1 MQLPHKPFSLLTH
14 YSRIFLRII
23 RWIVAVLIYGLV
35 CYALFAVISALVPVK
50 GEAVSPAIAAD
61 YEVYLLK
68 SGPHTDFL
76 IRAKTDV
83 HNWSIDFP
91 YSNNANPDT
100 TLPWLAIGWGDKD
113 FYLNTPTW
121 GDLTVRTAVAAATG
135 LGTAG
140 IHASYYFDL
149 PTDRPIVKLHF
160 TRNQYMRLCEY
171 IGNTLIADENGK
183 RVLLHPQKP
192 GVNFAHDRYYDAKGT
207 YSMIHTCNTWVNNG
221 LKVSGQRACLW
232 TGFAE
237 GIFYHYED

>member
-1 MQLPHKPFSLLTH
+1 
-14 YSRIFLRII
+14 
-23 RWIVAVLIYGLV
+23 
-35 CYALFAVISALVPVK
+35 
-50 GEAVSPAIAAD
+50 
-61 YEVYLLK
+61 VYLLK

-76 IRAKTDV
+76 VQVHTDV
-83 HNWSIDFP
+83 HDWSDDFP

-100 TLPWLAIGWGDKD
+100 SLSWLAIGWGDKD

-135 LGTAG
+135 MGTAG
-140 IHASYYFDL
+140 IHASYYYEV
-149 PTDRPIVKLHF
+149 PTDRPIVKLLLS
-160 TRNQYMRLCEY
+160 RNQYMRLCAY
-171 IGNTLIADENGK
+171 ISNTLIADETGK
-183 RVLLHPQKP
+183 RVLLHPQKQ
-192 GVNFAHDRYYDAKGT
+192 GVNFSHDRYYDAHGT

>member
-1 MQLPHKPFSLLTH
+1 MSNPSRHPSLRFAIGLL
-14 YSRIFLRII
+14 YALR
-23 RWIVAVLIYGLV
+23 WVLMVFVFGLLCYGL
-35 CYALFAVISALVPVK
+35 FATISALIPVG
-50 GEAVSPAIAAD
+50 GEEFISQEENYP
-61 YEVYLLK
+61 VYLLK

-76 IRAKTDV
+76 VQVHTDV
-83 HNWSIDFP
+83 HDWSDDFP

-100 TLPWLAIGWGDKD
+100 SLSWLAIGWGDKD

-135 LGTAG
+135 MGTAG
-140 IHASYYFDL
+140 IHASYYYEV
-149 PTDRPIVKLHF
+149 PTDRPIVKLLLS
-160 TRNQYMRLCEY
+160 RNQYMRLCAY
-171 IGNTLIADENGK
+171 ISNTLIADETGK
-183 RVLLHPQKP
+183 RVLLHPQKQ
-192 GVNFAHDRYYDAKGT
+192 GVNFSHDRYYDAHGT

>member
-1 MQLPHKPFSLLTH
+1 LYALRWGLMVFVFGLLC
-14 YSRIFLRII
+14 
-23 RWIVAVLIYGLV
+23 YGL
-35 CYALFAVISALVPVK
+35 FATISALIPVG
-50 GEAVSPAIAAD
+50 GEEPISQEET
-61 YEVYLLK
+61 YTVYLLK

-76 IRAKTDV
+76 VQVDTDV
-83 HNWSIDFP
+83 HDWSDDFP

-100 TLPWLAIGWGDKD
+100 SLSWLAIGWGDKD

-135 LGTAG
+135 MGTAG
-140 IHASYYFDL
+140 IHASYYYEV
-149 PTDRPIVKLHF
+149 PTDRPIVKLLLS
-160 TRNQYMRLCEY
+160 RNQYMRLCAY
-171 IGNTLIADENGK
+171 ISNTLIADETGK

-192 GVNFAHDRYYDAKGT
+192 GVNFAHDRYYDAHGT